1 MPEQEV
7 ALQVRNLEAGYDG
20 LQVLFGVS
28 LTAHRGELVAVVGPN
43 GSGKSTLL
51 KTIQGLLAPT
61 RGEIW
66 FRGERID
73 GLPAHAVVERGVT
86 YIPENRLLFPDM
98 TVRENLEVGG
108 YSRRA
113 RPYAAE
119 SLQVVCRL
127 FPVLRARASAWADS
141 LSGGEQQMLAVGRG
155 LMARPSLLLL
165 DDPFLGLAPGV
176 IAGFCG
182 TLREVAEEG
191 ITVLIVGQHVRRI
204 LEMAGRAYLLDAGQ
218 IVEEGPGP
226 VLLQASAVRKA
237 LLGA

>member
-1 MPEQEV
+1 MPDQEV
-7 ALQVRNLEAGYDG
+7 ALDVRNLEAGYDG

-28 LTAHRGELVAVVGPN
+28 LTAHRGEVVAVVGPN

-51 KTIQGLLAPT
+51 KTIQGLLQPL
-61 RGEIW
+61 RGEVW

-73 GLPAHAVVERGVT
+73 GLPAYAVVERGVT
-86 YIPENRLLFPDM
+86 TIPENRHLFPDM

-119 SLQVVCRL
+119 SLEVVCRL

-165 DDPFLGLAPGV
+165 DDPFLGLAPALIG
-176 IAGFCG
+176 GFCR
-182 TLREVAEEG
+182 TLREVVEEG
-191 ITVLIVGQHVRRI
+191 ITVLLVGQHVRRI
-204 LEMAGRAYLLDAGQ
+204 LEMAARAYLLDAGR
-218 IVEEGPGP
+218 IVEEGPGS
-226 VLLQASAVRKA
+226 VLLRAPIVRKT

>member
-1 MPEQEV
+1 MPEQEI
-7 ALQVRNLEAGYDG
+7 ALEVRNLEAGYDG

-28 LTAHRGELVAVVGPN
+28 LTAHRGEVVAVVGPN

-51 KTIQGLLAPT
+51 KAIQGLLTPQG
-61 RGEIW
+61 GEIW

-86 YIPENRLLFPDM
+86 TIPENRLLFPDM

-108 YSRRA
+108 YSQRA
-113 RPYAAE
+113 RPHAAA
-119 SLQVVCRL
+119 SLEVVCRL

-165 DDPFLGLAPGV
+165 DDPFLGLAPAV
-176 IAGFCG
+176 TAGFCG

-191 ITVLIVGQHVRRI
+191 ITILLVGQHVRRI
-204 LEMAGRAYLLDAGQ
+204 LKMAGRAYLLDAGR

-226 VLLQASAVRKA
+226 VLLQAPGVRKA

>member
-1 MPEQEV
+1 M
-7 ALQVRNLEAGYDG
+7 ALEVRNLEAGYDG

-28 LTAHRGELVAVVGPN
+28 LTAHRGEVVAVVGPN

-51 KTIQGLLAPT
+51 KAIQGLLTP
-61 RGEIW
+61 RGGEIW

-113 RPYAAE
+113 RPHAAA
-119 SLQVVCRL
+119 SLEVVCGL

-165 DDPFLGLAPGV
+165 DDPFLGLAPAV
-176 IAGFCG
+176 TAGFCG

-191 ITVLIVGQHVRRI
+191 LTILLVGQHVRRI
-204 LEMAGRAYLLDAGQ
+204 LKMAGRAYLLDAGR

-226 VLLQASAVRKA
+226 VLLQAPGVRKA

>member
-1 MPEQEV
+1 MPEREV
-7 ALQVRNLEAGYDG
+7 ALEVRNLEAGYDG

-165 DDPFLGLAPGV
+165 DDPFLGLAPAV
-176 IAGFCG
+176 TAGFCG
-182 TLREVAEEG
+182 TLRKVAGEG
-191 ITVLIVGQHVRRI
+191 ITVLLVGQHVRRI
-204 LEMAGRAYLLDAGQ
+204 LEMAGHAYLLDAGR

-226 VLLQASAVRKA
+226 VLLQAPAVRKA

>member
-1 MPEQEV
+1 MPEQEG
-7 ALQVRNLEAGYDG
+7 ALTVRNLEAGYDG

-28 LTAHRGELVAVVGPN
+28 LTAHRGEVVAVVGPN

-51 KTIQGLLAPT
+51 KAIQGLVTP
-61 RGEIW
+61 RGGEIW
-66 FRGERID
+66 FCGERID

-86 YIPENRLLFPDM
+86 TIPENRLLFPDM

-113 RPYAAE
+113 RPHAAA
-119 SLQVVCRL
+119 SLEVVCRL

-165 DDPFLGLAPGV
+165 DDPFVGLAPAV
-176 IAGFCG
+176 TAGFCG

-191 ITVLIVGQHVRRI
+191 ITILLVGQHVRRI
-204 LEMAGRAYLLDAGQ
+204 LKMAGRAYLLDAGR

-226 VLLQASAVRKA
+226 VLLQAPGVRKA

>member
-1 MPEQEV
+1 M
-7 ALQVRNLEAGYDG
+7 ALEVRNLEAGYDG

-28 LTAHRGELVAVVGPN
+28 LTAHRGEVVAVVGPN

-51 KTIQGLLAPT
+51 KAIQGLLTP
-61 RGEIW
+61 RGGEIW
-66 FRGERID
+66 FLGERID

-113 RPYAAE
+113 RPHAAA
-119 SLQVVCRL
+119 SLEVVCGL

-165 DDPFLGLAPGV
+165 DDPFLGLAPAV
-176 IAGFCG
+176 TAGFCG

-191 ITVLIVGQHVRRI
+191 LTILLVGQHVRRI
-204 LEMAGRAYLLDAGQ
+204 LKMAGRAYLLDAGR

-226 VLLQASAVRKA
+226 VLLQAPGVRKA

>member
-1 MPEQEV
+1 MPEREV

-20 LQVLFGVS
+20 LQVLFDVS
-28 LTAHRGELVAVVGPN
+28 LSAHRGELVAVVGPN

-108 YSRRA
+108 YPRRGPPPA
-113 RPYAAE
+113 PAA
-119 SLQVVCRL
+119 
-127 FPVLRARASAWADS
+127 P
-141 LSGGEQQMLAVGRG
+141 
-155 LMARPSLLLL
+155 
-165 DDPFLGLAPGV
+165 
-176 IAGFCG
+176 
-182 TLREVAEEG
+182 
-191 ITVLIVGQHVRRI
+191 
-204 LEMAGRAYLLDAGQ
+204 
-218 IVEEGPGP
+218 PGP
-226 VLLQASAVRKA
+226 SRPL
-237 LLGA
+237 

>member
-1 MPEQEV
+1 MPAQEI
-7 ALQVRNLEAGYDG
+7 ALEVRNLEAGYDG

-28 LTAHRGELVAVVGPN
+28 LTAHRGEVVAVVGPN

-51 KTIQGLLAPT
+51 KAIQGLLTP
-61 RGEIW
+61 RGGEIW

-86 YIPENRLLFPDM
+86 SIPENRLLFPDM

-113 RPYAAE
+113 RPHAAA
-119 SLQVVCRL
+119 SLEVVCRL

-165 DDPFLGLAPGV
+165 DDPFLGLAPAV
-176 IAGFCG
+176 TAGFCG

-191 ITVLIVGQHVRRI
+191 ITILLVGQHVRRI
-204 LEMAGRAYLLDAGQ
+204 LKMAGRAYLLDAGR
-218 IVEEGPGP
+218 ILEEGPGP
-226 VLLQASAVRKA
+226 VLLQAPGVRMA